1 NEAAAASSDYL
12 RMFALVA
19 MGYMWA
25 RMAKI
30 ATEKLAEGS
39 LERSPFYTGK
49 IKTARFFFEKM
60 LPETEGRFRM
70 IMAGAGPLMTMEKE
84 EFAA

>member
-1 NEAAAASSDYL
+1 
-12 RMFALVA
+12 MFALVA

-39 LERSPFYTGK
+39 PERRGAFYTSK

-70 IMAGAGPLMTMEKE
+70 IMAGASPLMTMEKE